1 MTLRHRL
8 TEALRRWLLGPALNA
23 QIEETVQRLAALG
36 RQADAQAAA
45 AAAPN
50 ISPTSSPAS
59 SLASWYALPG
69 HRIELDDTGFQ
80 IAMRLGDRAFSFV
93 LITPE
98 GLEFAEGVNLESLKQ
113 LAERMASHRREFS
126 TDNPRPYAPPRTH

>member
-23 QIEETVQRLAALG
+23 QIEDAVQRLAALG
-36 RQADAQAAA
+36 RQTDAQGAAA
-45 AAAPN
+45 AGG
-50 ISPTSSPAS
+50 PAS
-59 SLASWYALPG
+59 SLVSWYALPG
-69 HRIELDDTGFQ
+69 RRIELDDTGFQ
-80 IAMRLGDRAFSFV
+80 IAMRLNDRAFSFV

-98 GLEFAEGVNLESLKQ
+98 GLEFAEGVNLDSLKQ